1 MMSSPAAGGCQSSL
15 VSFVPQEEM
24 LQRLMAMGVTRNAA
38 TRGLYYTG
46 NNSADLAAAWIFENQ
61 DKDLD
66 APLEL
71 DSSTSSEDDFGEA
84 VGDDFFDDSD
94 LYKMVF
100 VVNTSL
106 KMGIGK
112 IAAQVAHAS
121 LGLYKT
127 MVENQQRFGEMLLS
141 WEQFGEMKIVLKGED
156 AAHLTMLAGQAQ
168 ALDLPHYVVQDAG
181 KTQVQPGSVTVLALM
196 GKADVVNEVTGNLSL
211 L

>member
-1 MMSSPAAGGCQSSL
+1 MFFQ
-15 VSFVPQEEM
+15 
-24 LQRLMAMGVTRNAA
+24 
-38 TRGLYYTG
+38 
-46 NNSADLAAAWIFENQ
+46 
-61 DKDLD
+61 
-66 APLEL
+66 L

-141 WEQFGEMKIVLKGED
+141 WEQFGL
-156 AAHLTMLAGQAQ
+156 
-168 ALDLPHYVVQDAG
+168 VVG
-181 KTQVQPGSVTVLALM
+181 IINV
-196 GKADVVNEVTGNLSL
+196 
-211 L
+211 